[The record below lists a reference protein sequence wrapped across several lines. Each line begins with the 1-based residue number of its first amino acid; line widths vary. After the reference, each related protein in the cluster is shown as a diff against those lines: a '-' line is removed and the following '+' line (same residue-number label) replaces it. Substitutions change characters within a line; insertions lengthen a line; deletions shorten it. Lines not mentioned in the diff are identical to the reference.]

1 MRTVWFKVPTEY
13 NLIEVLF
20 AIYLQFLF
28 EGHDMWSGTFSAVRD
43 NLRYGIQVCTKWIQ
57 VCKTLTGQFWKNYHL
72 HQWKGEDFS
81 PEKLSM
87 LGKRLEEVITL
98 GRLFD

>member
-28 EGHDMWSGTFSAVRD
+28 EGRDMWSGTFSAVRD